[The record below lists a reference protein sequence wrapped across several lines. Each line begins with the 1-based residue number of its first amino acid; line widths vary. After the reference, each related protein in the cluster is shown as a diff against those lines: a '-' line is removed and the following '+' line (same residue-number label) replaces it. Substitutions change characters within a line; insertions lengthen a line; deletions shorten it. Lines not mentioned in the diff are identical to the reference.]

1 MLCMIAKLD
10 NEATEKLLSLQ
21 RIALS
26 AMPAIKPLH
35 GHITIAVYMGENE
48 TAFIRFCK
56 ELLSAAA
63 PFPVRYTG
71 LEVLSE
77 TSLIVAIPERSPM
90 LEAMHDRIEDAY
102 GAALNLWTRG
112 DRWLPHTTL
121 VQGPELDLNKLC
133 RSMQARFVPFSACI
147 YEIEFSR
154 VLGSGYEIVD
164 RIRLS
169 C

>member
-26 AMPAIKPLH
+26 AMPVITPLH
-35 GHITIAVYMGENE
+35 GHITIATYMGENE
-48 TAFIRFCK
+48 AAFIRFCK
-56 ELLSAAA
+56 GLLSVTV

-77 TSLIVAIPERSPM
+77 TSLIAAIPERSPV
-90 LEAMHDRIEDAY
+90 LEVMHDRIEKAY
-102 GAALNLWTRG
+102 CAALNRWTRG
-112 DRWLPHTTL
+112 NKWLPHTTL
-121 VQGPELDLNKLC
+121 VQGPELDLNELC
-133 RSMQARFVPFSACI
+133 RSMQARFTPFSAHI

-154 VLGSGYEIVD
+154 VLGAGYEIVD

-169 C
+169 R